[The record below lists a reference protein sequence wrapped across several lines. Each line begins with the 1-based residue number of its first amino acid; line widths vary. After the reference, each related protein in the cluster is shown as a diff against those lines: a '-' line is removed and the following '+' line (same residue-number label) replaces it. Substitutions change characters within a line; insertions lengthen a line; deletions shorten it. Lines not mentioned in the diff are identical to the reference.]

1 MNTDFMP
8 MSLDLLTAQSRTM
21 AARTSTTSTEDL
33 EKMGITIKDEDDQF
47 GLNFEDFLQL
57 MVQQLKNQTM
67 DNTADTSEM
76 LNQLVQMSTVQML
89 SSVQD
94 SMEAMVNASSLN
106 YAASL
111 VGKTVTVG
119 KLDEKGNLQ
128 EVVGTVTGTG
138 TYQGAFVI
146 FLDNNEMYYLNDIMA
161 VGTLPGLPE
170 EPEEP
175 TDPGD
180 GVTDPDEGGTGTG
193 SGDTD
198 SGNEIVDMA
207 AMSLY

>member
-1 MNTDFMP
+1 MDTEFMP
-8 MSLDLLTAQSRTM
+8 MSLTGLSAQSR
-21 AARTSTTSTEDL
+21 AQYAKTSATDYSDL
-33 EKMGITIKDEDDQF
+33 EKLGINVKDEDDAF

-57 MVQQLKNQTM
+57 MVQQLQNQTM

-89 SSVQD
+89 STVKD
-94 SMEAMVNASSLN
+94 SMEALINASSLS

-119 KLDEKGNLQ
+119 KLDDEGNLQ
-128 EVVGTVTGTG
+128 EVVGKVTGTG

-146 FLDNNEMYYLNDIMA
+146 FLDDNEMYYLSDIMA
-161 VGTLPGLPE
+161 VGTLPELPE

-175 TDPGD
+175 TDP
-180 GVTDPDEGGTGTG
+180 TDPTNPDEGEGE
-193 SGDTD
+193 TD
-198 SGNEIVDMA
+198 PT
-207 AMSLY
+207 AMSLH

>member
-94 SMEAMVNASSLN
+94 SMEDMVNASSLN

-119 KLDEKGNLQ
+119 KLDEEGNLQ

-161 VGTLPGLPE
+161 VGTLPDLPE

-180 GVTDPDEGGTGTG
+180 GVTDPDKGGTGTG